1 MPAGTTHEEH
11 ALFAEDL
18 DAGVVAVVG
27 GAGAVDDG
35 DRVVVEPQRRHD
47 IVVEVGKLFPGFGHL
62 EVVGLGVDVPHAGTS
77 EPVDG
82 VEVVAVDLGDDAV
95 ALGKVPHP
103 GPRATRAAA
112 GALDDHHAA
121 QVARVEH
128 GLATQK
134 TLVEPT
140 HETDLQLDAGI
151 FASPLGGRALCHRE
165 RHRLLEKH
173 VFACRSRR
181 AGDLTVEKRRRH
193 DHDRVDGG
201 VGAHRCIV
209 GMAGGDAELLRS
221 RRQVR
226 RARIAEAN
234 EFSPADPAGDIGT
247 MDQTG
252 PASAD
257 ECEPQPTH
265 AQVPPGGVPNEP

>member
-1 MPAGTTHEEH
+1 MPAGAADEEH
-11 ALFAEDL
+11 TLLAEDL
-18 DAGVVAVVG
+18 DAGVVAVVS

-35 DRVVVEPQRRHD
+35 NRVVVEPQRRHD
-47 IVVEVGKLFPGFGHL
+47 VVVEVGKLFPGFGHL

-103 GPRATRAAA
+103 GPRATGPAA

-151 FASPLGGRALCHRE
+151 AASPLDGRALVDGE

-173 VFACRSRR
+173 VLSSRGRR
-181 AGDLTVEKRRRH
+181 AGNLGVEKRRRH
-193 DHDRVDGG
+193 DHDGLDVG
-201 VGAHRCIV
+201 VGAHR
-209 GMAGGDAELLRS
+209 
-221 RRQVR
+221 
-226 RARIAEAN
+226 
-234 EFSPADPAGDIGT
+234 
-247 MDQTG
+247 
-252 PASAD
+252 
-257 ECEPQPTH
+257 
-265 AQVPPGGVPNEP
+265 